1 MKTKLSNLFLQTF
14 LSTPKSIE
22 EISAHGSNRK
32 YFRIIADKINCI
44 GVYNEDYKENEA
56 FVSYAVQMKQN
67 GINVPEIY
75 AVDLKNNIYL
85 QEDLGD
91 ETLFSFLQKNDIET
105 ALPIYEQILSHL
117 VSIQTMKNFDY
128 SKAYPRKD
136 FDVQSIAW
144 DLNYFKYYFLKL
156 ADIPFNEQ
164 LLEND
169 FKNLSNYL
177 ISAPN
182 EYFLFRDFQSRNIM
196 LHKNKVYFIDFQGGR
211 KGALQYDVASLLFDG
226 KVKLSSQQRERLLN
240 YYINE
245 VSKKIDINK
254 ETFVQQFYAFCYIRI
269 MQAMGAYGFRGYF
282 QRKDSFLKSIPNAL
296 KNIAYLQQN
305 TTLSI
310 SLPEL
315 NKVFQQMINSQKL
328 LSLGTNKQKLT
339 VTIKSFS
346 YKKGYPMD
354 ISGNGGGFVFDCRAL
369 PNPGRLEE
377 FKHLT
382 GKDIE
387 VINYLEEKEEVK
399 YFFENVKNIVWQSV
413 NKYLERGFTHLMLC
427 FGCTGGQH
435 RSVFFAEKI
444 AKELSQNTDLNI
456 VVKHIEQNI

>member
-240 YYINE
+240 CYINE

-305 TTLSI
+305 TTLPI

-315 NKVFQQMINSQKL
+315 NKIFQQMINSQKL

-387 VINYLEEKEEVK
+387 VVNYLEEKEEVK

>member
-75 AVDLKNNIYL
+75 AIDLKNNIYL

-196 LHKNKVYFIDFQGGR
+196 LRKNKVYFIDFQGGR

-226 KVKLSSQQRERLLN
+226 KVKLSSQQREHLLN
-240 YYINE
+240 HYINE

>member
-226 KVKLSSQQRERLLN
+226 KVKLSSQQREHLLN
-240 YYINE
+240 HYINE

-387 VINYLEEKEEVK
+387 VINYLEEKEEVI

>member
-75 AVDLKNNIYL
+75 AIDLKNNIYL

-177 ISAPN
+177 ISVPN

-226 KVKLSSQQRERLLN
+226 KVKLSSQQREHLLN
-240 YYINE
+240 HYINE

-305 TTLSI
+305 TTLPI

>member
-1 MKTKLSNLFLQTF
+1 MKTRLSNLFRKKFNL
-14 LSTPKSIE
+14 LPNNIE

-32 YFRIIADKINCI
+32 YFRILADKISCI

-56 FVSYAVQMKQN
+56 FVSYAEQMKQK

-75 AVDLKNNIYL
+75 ATDLTNNVYL

-91 ETLFSFLQKNDIET
+91 ETLYSFLQKNDIET
-105 ALPIYEQILSHL
+105 ALPIYEQVLNHL
-117 VSIQTMKNFDY
+117 VEIQTMKDFDY
-128 SKAYPRKD
+128 SKAYPRKA
-136 FDVQSIAW
+136 FDVQSINW

-164 LLEND
+164 FLEND
-169 FKNLSNYL
+169 FKNLTDYL

-182 EYFLFRDFQSRNIM
+182 DYFLFRDFQSRNIM
-196 LHKNKVYFIDFQGGR
+196 LHNNKVYFIDFQGGR

-226 KVKLSSQQRERLLN
+226 KVKLSPQQRENLLN
-240 YYINE
+240 YYIDNL
-245 VSKKIDINK
+245 STKINIDK
-254 ETFVQQFYAFCYIRI
+254 TAFVQQFYAFCYIRI

-282 QRKDSFLKSIPNAL
+282 QRKESFLKSIPNAL
-296 KNIAYLQQN
+296 QNIEYLQQN
-305 TTLSI
+305 TTLPI
-310 SLPEL
+310 QLPEL
-315 NKVFQQMINSQKL
+315 NKVFQQMIHSEKL
-328 LSLGTNKQKLT
+328 LSIGTSKQKLT

-377 FKHLT
+377 FKKLT

-387 VINYLEEKEEVK
+387 VIKFLEEKEEVR

-413 NKYLERGFTHLMLC
+413 DKYLERGFTHLMLC

>member
-240 YYINE
+240 YYINK

-296 KNIAYLQQN
+296 KNIAYLQQH
-305 TTLSI
+305 TTLPI

-387 VINYLEEKEEVK
+387 VVNYLEEKEEVK

>member
-164 LLEND
+164 HLEND

-196 LHKNKVYFIDFQGGR
+196 LRKNKVYFIDFQGGR

-226 KVKLSSQQRERLLN
+226 KVKLSSQQREHLLN
-240 YYINE
+240 HYINE

-387 VINYLEEKEEVK
+387 VINYLEEKEEVI